1 MKNQPHQK
9 PKTNIMWRK
18 YKGTTPE
25 ELCAAIRELWVANR
39 ISSAIEV
46 SRFITTGGAGDDD

>member
-25 ELCAAIRELWVANR
+25 ELCAANPGTVGGKPDIFGNR
-39 ISSAIEV
+39 SIQIHNNEW
-46 SRFITTGGAGDDD
+46 GW